1 MWQVCRCVSNTK
13 IRNLFLSFSCN
24 TKPHKSLCS
33 ADPAVGKVQAQKL
46 PKHVIYCLLALPMN
60 VWLSQTGALIYK
72 LLLWRQPKVWDVPV
86 RVSDGCS
93 TEEKMGGT
101 VLSWNL
107 SSSNPSGQDTWKLLL
122 PGPPNSLGFCQIWEV
137 VRSKQI
143 EGGWDE
149 GCLGSLIP
157 TSELQNASHDWKQ
170 SSQGWFFDFHWGGPS
185 MLQGMP
191 LTYYPARH
199 AAPSS
204 FFCPLKL
211 SGLNAGWGREI
222 LERTASVKS
231 SQSAG

>member
-60 VWLSQTGALIYK
+60 VWLPQTGALIYK
-72 LLLWRQPKVWDVPV
+72 LLLWRQPRVWDVPV

-137 VRSKQI
+137 VRSRQI
-143 EGGWDE
+143 EGGMGWRMFGE
-149 GCLGSLIP
+149 FNPNQWTSKCLSRLK
-157 TSELQNASHDWKQ
+157 T
-170 SSQGWFFDFHWGGPS
+170 
-185 MLQGMP
+185 
-191 LTYYPARH
+191 
-199 AAPSS
+199 
-204 FFCPLKL
+204 KL
-211 SGLNAGWGREI
+211 SGVVLWFSLGWPLHATRHAFDLLPCPPCCSFLLLLP
-222 LERTASVKS
+222 LETLRVECRVR
-231 SQSAG
+231 